1 MSGKYIVV
9 FKSTASQAAIDK
21 FAETVSSDGKSS
33 SAHQV
38 HDRNPAHLGGEV
50 THRYDT
56 LMKGF
61 AAKLN
66 ENTLAK
72 FNSLQAESDSIIDYI
87 EPDGVVTT
95 Q

>member
-9 FKSTASQAAIDK
+9 FKAGASEEAIK
-21 FAETVSSDGKSS
+21 QLTETVQSD
-33 SAHQV
+33 
-38 HDRNPAHLGGEV
+38 GGEV
-50 THRYDT
+50 TQTYDT

-61 AAKLN
+61 AAKLDPA
-66 ENTLAK
+66 TFAK
-72 FNSLQAESDSIIDYI
+72 FTSLQADADSIIDYI